1 MASGDEITLEQ
12 LMKMKR
18 MALESNNFKE
28 VEKINKIIAL
38 KMGKRKPIIKGR
50 KPKILKL
57 LYL

>member
-1 MASGDEITLEQ
+1 MAEGDTVTIEQ
-12 LMKMKR
+12 LMKMKK
-18 MALESNNFKE
+18 MALENNNFKE

-57 LYL
+57 LL